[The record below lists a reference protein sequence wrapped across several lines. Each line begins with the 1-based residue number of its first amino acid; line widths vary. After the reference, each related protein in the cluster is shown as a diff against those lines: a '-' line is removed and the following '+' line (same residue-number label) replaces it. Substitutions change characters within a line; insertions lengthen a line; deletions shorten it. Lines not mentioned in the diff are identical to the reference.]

1 MENSTRRGRI
11 LLKGMLL
18 LVLLPAA
25 FPEHSHAQETVLPEE
40 SEYKEPVTK
49 LWINTYGNIR
59 VSKRFIWI
67 AETHFRL
74 EETADT
80 PFVGQLGQI
89 YNRHALSYI
98 YSKYFNV
105 SLGGVLRVNFNT
117 DPLSEGRNVVPE
129 WRIWHQ
135 YQFAQPLS
143 SVMVYH
149 RIRIEHR
156 WSQGF
161 DDDSEYIFRNRW
173 RYMLRI
179 KVPLNSHKFEP
190 GTWYLSPESE
200 LIMQSGKEVV
210 GSALEDLRLTTT
222 LGYIITPRLT
232 VAGGLMYSQ
241 GQTLDNPG
249 VFKQGWT
256 IRCHLYYA
264 PDFRKVRNKLPA
276 IHLND

>member
-1 MENSTRRGRI
+1 MNRVNLRNPMA
-11 LLKGMLL
+11 LFLL
-18 LVLLPAA
+18 LVLLLAGGI
-25 FPEHSHAQETVLPEE
+25 HNSSAQGEVLPEE
-40 SEYKEPVTK
+40 TEYKDPFTK

-59 VSKRFIWI
+59 ISKRFIWI
-67 AETHFRL
+67 AETHFRFDET
-74 EETADT
+74 EET
-80 PFVGQLGQI
+80 PFVGQIGQI

-117 DPLSEGRNVVPE
+117 DPDSDGRNVVPE
-129 WRIWHQ
+129 YRIWHQ

-143 SVMVYH
+143 SIMVYH

-161 DDDSEYIFRNRW
+161 ADDAEYIYRNRW

-179 KVPLNSHKFEP
+179 KVPLNSTKFEP
-190 GTWYLSPESE
+190 GTWYISPESE

-222 LGYIITPRLT
+222 LGYVLTPRLT
-232 VAGGLMYSQ
+232 IAGGLMYSQ
-241 GQTLDNPG
+241 GQTLENAG
-249 VFKQGWT
+249 IFKQGFT
-256 IRCHLYYA
+256 FRAHLYYS

-276 IHLND
+276 IHLED